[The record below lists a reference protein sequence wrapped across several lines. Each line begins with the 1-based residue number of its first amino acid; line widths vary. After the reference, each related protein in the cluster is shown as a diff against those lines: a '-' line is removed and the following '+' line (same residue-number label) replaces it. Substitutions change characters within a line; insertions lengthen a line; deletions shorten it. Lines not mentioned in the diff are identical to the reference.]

1 MCPHGDARAF
11 AVKDETVG
19 KDDGRAFFALAHMGA
34 EFQRLA
40 ESEPFSA
47 GEAALG
53 DGAPQA

>member
-1 MCPHGDARAF
+1 
-11 AVKDETVG
+11 
-19 KDDGRAFFALAHMGA
+19 LAAAIVVMMGA

-40 ESEPFSA
+40 ESEPCSA